1 MSLTKRVRP
10 LGALAIAATAF
21 SIALICAGLLHIGLV
36 GYALFAPPEI
46 PEIVVTASEANGSDG
61 YDDVDWATTKGAMYD
76 PEAHDPYYDS
86 QYSDGPVPET
96 VEPEA
101 PPTYAEQVWELAN
114 QPAGWALIILV
125 VALIGFAISA
135 LAWVWR
141 AHSNMA
147 ARGIAM
153 KYSPGTTVVSYLI
166 PGMNLIVPF
175 EAMREL
181 HNRSHG
187 EIEDFAHSPVDNV
200 TAWWSA
206 TIIGLLIFSALMVK
220 FGLDAATNLIIST
233 PLWMEFILVTFALTL
248 LLGSTFLFAG
258 LIRAITAVQ
267 PDYLATIDPISAPV
281 AAPAR
286 PSVRFIDRPEGE
298 AS

>member
-1 MSLTKRVRP
+1 MNLTKRVRP

-46 PEIVVTASEANGSDG
+46 PEIVVTASEANGSGDF
-61 YDDVDWATTKGAMYD
+61 DDAEWAEDDITD
-76 PEAHDPYYDS
+76 PASYDPYYGS
-86 QYSDGPVPET
+86 QYAGDPTSEAAESD
-96 VEPEA
+96 A

-125 VALIGFAISA
+125 VALIGFTISA
-135 LAWVWR
+135 LAWVSR

-267 PDYLATIDPISAPV
+267 PDYLATIDPISTPV

>member
-46 PEIVVTASEANGSDG
+46 PEIVVTASEANGSGDF
-61 YDDVDWATTKGAMYD
+61 DDAEWAEDDITD
-76 PEAHDPYYDS
+76 PASYDPYYGS
-86 QYSDGPVPET
+86 QYAGDPASEAAKSD
-96 VEPEA
+96 A

-125 VALIGFAISA
+125 LALIGFAVSA
-135 LAWVWR
+135 LAWVSR